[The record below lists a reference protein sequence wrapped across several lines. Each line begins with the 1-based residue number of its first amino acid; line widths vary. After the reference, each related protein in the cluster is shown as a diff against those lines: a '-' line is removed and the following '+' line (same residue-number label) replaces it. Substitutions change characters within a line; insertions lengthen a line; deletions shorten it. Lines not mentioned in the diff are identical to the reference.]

1 MPAPFSRRGLMTAA
15 AALPLAGLA
24 LRTADAS
31 APKLTTQ
38 IPAWYRF
45 NVGAFQAT
53 VVSDGPLPLGE
64 PSAGFPTA
72 PKAELERLL
81 TGNFL
86 PLAGITLEQNALVLN
101 TGRQLVLFDTG
112 MGSSEL
118 FGKTTGKLLA
128 NLRLAG
134 FLPEQ
139 FDAVVMTHAHCDHC
153 WAIMG
158 DDGKPNFPNARYYLT
173 EADLNFWTDESK
185 LSRTDWVK
193 VFVEGAR
200 KNLLP
205 VRDRLT
211 MVRPGQEVL
220 PGVQAIA
227 TPGHTVG
234 HVSYLITSD
243 GKSMLNIGDLAHH
256 EVLLL
261 QKPTYEFAFD
271 TDPKQAAQSRLR
283 VLPEMARQR
292 IPLLGYHFPFPGIGN
307 IAPAGDGFQWYPTPM
322 QLQM

>member
-118 FGKTTGKLLA
+118 SGKTTGKLLA